1 LLELNDILKHNY
13 EFIQKWGFGNEDRS
27 DSIRLSF
34 AELKRDARLV
44 KMKIEEV
51 NNVLL
56 ELKKLLEKEDNAS
69 LVQTTSKELKILDL
83 LIMYCQ
89 VIKIKMSKPT

>member
-1 LLELNDILKHNY
+1 MLELNDILKHNY

-69 LVQTTSKELKILDL
+69 LVQTTSKEL
-83 LIMYCQ
+83 
-89 VIKIKMSKPT
+89 

>member
-1 LLELNDILKHNY
+1 MLELNDILKHNY

>member
-1 LLELNDILKHNY
+1 MLELNDILKHNY

-56 ELKKLLEKEDNAS
+56 ELKKLLEKEDHAS

-89 VIKIKMSKPT
+89 VIKIKMSKPS